1 MPSHRLYSHHA
12 RRALTHA
19 RLLVTRF
26 AHQHMD
32 TGHLLLG
39 VLLTEGSIGCKV
51 LQAMQL
57 DPTTATV
64 HLQTLYLVQD
74 TVNENPPPSD
84 ALKMTLAFA
93 ADEAEWLGHH
103 YIGTEHFLLALTR
116 SNAGEASH
124 LLKMMDTT
132 PEAVRSRVRRVLDQG
147 ITAELDL
154 QFAKRRA
161 RLSELSRRVINAAEQ
176 AAVAMDHPTVGI
188 GHLLLVLL
196 LEKRSPTSAVLQS
209 AGLKE
214 AQLSQGLARAEPLL
228 LVSIE
233 TILNKVLDEVE
244 RVGSHYTGTD
254 HLLLTLTSDA
264 NGRAMLHAYGLKP
277 DQLRERVLQSLV

>member
-1 MPSHRLYSHHA
+1 MPSPRQYSHHA

-19 RLLVTRF
+19 RLLVIRF
-26 AHQHMD
+26 RHERMD
-32 TGHLLLG
+32 TGHLLVG

-51 LQAMQL
+51 MQAMAL
-57 DPTTATV
+57 DATV
-64 HLQTLYLVQD
+64 AAAHVEILYPAQAAAD
-74 TVNENPPPSD
+74 ENPRASE
-84 ALKMTLAFA
+84 ALRMTLELA
-93 ADEAEWLGHH
+93 AGEAEWLGHH

-116 SNAGEASH
+116 TNAGEASR
-124 LLKMMDTT
+124 LLKLMDTT

-147 ITAELDL
+147 ITAELEL

-176 AAVAMDHPTVGI
+176 TAVSMDHPTVGI

-196 LEKRSPTSAVLQS
+196 LEKRSPTSPLLQR
-209 AGLKE
+209 AGLE
-214 AQLSQGLARAEPLL
+214 ESRLSQGLARHDPLL

-233 TILNKVLDEVE
+233 VILSKVLDEVE

-254 HLLLTLTSDA
+254 HLLLTITSDS
-264 NGRAMLHAYGLKP
+264 NGRAMLQAYSLDP
-277 DQLRERVLQSLV
+277 DNLRQQVLQSLA

>member
-19 RLLVTRF
+19 RLLVIRF

-51 LQAMQL
+51 LQAMDL
-57 DPTTATV
+57 DAATAAN
-64 HLQTLYLVQD
+64 HLQRLYPAQSIPD
-74 TVNENPPPSD
+74 ENPPSSE
-84 ALKMTLAFA
+84 ALKMTLELA
-93 ADEAEWLGHH
+93 AGEAEWLGHH

-124 LLKMMDTT
+124 LLKLLNTT

-147 ITAELDL
+147 ITAELEL

-176 AAVAMDHPTVGI
+176 TAVSMDHPTVGI

-196 LEKRSPTSAVLQS
+196 LEKRSSTSTLLLAS
-209 AGLKE
+209 GLGE
-214 AQLSQGLARAEPLL
+214 ARLSQGLARPDPLL

-233 TILNKVLDEVE
+233 IVLSKVVDEVE

-264 NGRAMLHAYGLKP
+264 NGRAMLQAYGVDP
-277 DQLRERVLQSLV
+277 DALRERLLLSLA